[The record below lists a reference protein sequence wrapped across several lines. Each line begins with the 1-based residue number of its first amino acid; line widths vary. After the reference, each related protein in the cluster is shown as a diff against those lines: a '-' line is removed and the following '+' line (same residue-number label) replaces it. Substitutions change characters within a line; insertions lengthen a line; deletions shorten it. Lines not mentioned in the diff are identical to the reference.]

1 MQRIITKSSL
11 IGLILLLGACTHYHR
26 HPDWD
31 HDNRDYNKAQKHY
44 QHDNRY
50 KKHKD
55 KHDD

>member
-11 IGLILLLGACTHYHR
+11 VGLMLLLGACTHYH
-26 HPDWD
+26 HYPDWD
-31 HDNRDYNKAQKHY
+31 HDNRDNNKPQKHY
-44 QHDNRY
+44 HHDNRY